1 MRSKT
6 TEYDY
11 FFLSI
16 VFTAFK
22 SKRISSSEHFVY
34 FVFHVKIVIVMGKN
48 FIHSPLIL
56 FRLISRKRAY
66 RIEESTRRGNNTPT
80 HELIRLTTSLSSFL
94 LIRKSTK
101 ERLKKLPKL
110 WRKSLIDGEKG

>member
-80 HELIRLTTSLSSFL
+80 HELIRLTTSLSGFL

-101 ERLKKLPKL
+101 E
-110 WRKSLIDGEKG
+110 